1 MPYQSIVKKSPKNQ
15 IFRTQIFTIKIFAN
29 LAQFQPT
36 QATQRNR
43 RRAAANQAKIGLSLI
58 LGRRGCRASGL
69 ILKKLVFF
77 ENVAEKE
84 RELWEIAARCQIF
97 TKKILGVLGGPK
109 PNFGIRAQK
118 KFPRKNFQKKF
129 PAIFSRSQLLRKFV
143 ISKNLWYNIRGIY
156 FGWRALFK
164 FLPLKMNIHFFLN
177 KYSF

>member
-77 ENVAEKE
+77 RMQPRKKENFGKLLRDVKFSRRKFQEFQVA
-84 RELWEIAARCQIF
+84 LNL
-97 TKKILGVLGGPK
+97 ILG
-109 PNFGIRAQK
+109 FA
-118 KFPRKNFQKKF
+118 PRKNFHEK
-129 PAIFSRSQLLRKFV
+129 
-143 ISKNLWYNIRGIY
+143 ISKKNFQQFSPALSCCENL
-156 FGWRALFK
+156 
-164 FLPLKMNIHFFLN
+164 
-177 KYSF
+177 